1 MVTRAQGP
9 ARLRSGGV
17 AKVAKTILKRILQT
31 IPVLFVVVTITFVL
45 TRMIPGDP
53 AAQMLGP
60 QASPDAI
67 ATMRVK
73 MGLDEPMLTQ
83 YINYLVGIL
92 HGNFGYSYSYSG
104 PVMPIIL
111 SRLPS
116 TLSITL
122 TGLVLALLVG
132 VPIGVVS
139 AVRQNTIFDYVFMVL
154 ALVGVS
160 MPIFWLGLMLV
171 LTFSVNLGWL
181 PAMGMGAMSKGV
193 WDVISHMILPCFCLA
208 TIPAATFA
216 RITRSSMLET
226 INGEYIKALRAR
238 GIKESKIIWK
248 HALKNALPPIVTVL
262 GLQLASAFAGA
273 ILTETIFSWPG
284 LGTLIV
290 NAVNGRDYSLIQGVV
305 LFSAVVFVFVNL
317 VVDIVYMVINPK
329 VNYEGGSNSWQIT
342 LLALAFRTRHRSRC
356 SSVSARRTTPGTSSL
371 VTRWRSW
378 VLRSSS

>member
-73 MGLDEPMLTQ
+73 MGLDEPILTQ

-139 AVRQNTIFDYVFMVL
+139 AVKQNTIFDYVFMVL

-329 VNYEGGSNSWQIT
+329 VNYEGGSN
-342 LLALAFRTRHRSRC
+342 
-356 SSVSARRTTPGTSSL
+356 
-371 VTRWRSW
+371 
-378 VLRSSS
+378 

>member
-1 MVTRAQGP
+1 MAQSRAPITMVTRAQGP

-122 TGLVLALLVG
+122 TG
-132 VPIGVVS
+132 P
-139 AVRQNTIFDYVFMVL
+139 
-154 ALVGVS
+154 
-160 MPIFWLGLMLV
+160 
-171 LTFSVNLGWL
+171 
-181 PAMGMGAMSKGV
+181 
-193 WDVISHMILPCFCLA
+193 
-208 TIPAATFA
+208 
-216 RITRSSMLET
+216 
-226 INGEYIKALRAR
+226 RAR
-238 GIKESKIIWK
+238 
-248 HALKNALPPIVTVL
+248 
-262 GLQLASAFAGA
+262 AS
-273 ILTETIFSWPG
+273 
-284 LGTLIV
+284 
-290 NAVNGRDYSLIQGVV
+290 
-305 LFSAVVFVFVNL
+305 
-317 VVDIVYMVINPK
+317 
-329 VNYEGGSNSWQIT
+329 
-342 LLALAFRTRHRSRC
+342 
-356 SSVSARRTTPGTSSL
+356 RR
-371 VTRWRSW
+371 RAHWRR
-378 VLRSSS
+378 VRREAEHHL

>member
-1 MVTRAQGP
+1 MAQSRAP
-9 ARLRSGGV
+9 ITWLRGH
-17 AKVAKTILKRILQT
+17 KVPPDSA
-31 IPVLFVVVTITFVL
+31 
-45 TRMIPGDP
+45 P

-139 AVRQNTIFDYVFMVL
+139 AVKQNTIFDYVFMVL

-329 VNYEGGSNSWQIT
+329 VNYEGGSN
-342 LLALAFRTRHRSRC
+342 
-356 SSVSARRTTPGTSSL
+356 
-371 VTRWRSW
+371 
-378 VLRSSS
+378 

>member
-45 TRMIPGDP
+45 TRMIPGGP

-83 YINYLVGIL
+83 YINYLVGVL
-92 HGNFGYSYSYSG
+92 HGDFGYSYSYSG

-139 AVRQNTIFDYVFMVL
+139 AVKQNTIFDYVFMVL

-329 VNYEGGSNSWQIT
+329 VNYEGGSN
-342 LLALAFRTRHRSRC
+342 
-356 SSVSARRTTPGTSSL
+356 
-371 VTRWRSW
+371 
-378 VLRSSS
+378 

>member
-1 MVTRAQGP
+1 MVTRAQVP

-92 HGNFGYSYSYSG
+92 HGDFGYSYSYSG

-139 AVRQNTIFDYVFMVL
+139 AVKQNTIFDYVFMVL

-248 HALKNALPPIVTVL
+248 HALKNALIPVVTYIGVDFGAML
-262 GLQLASAFAGA
+262 SGA
-273 ILTETIFSWPG
+273 ILTETVFNWPG
-284 LGTLIV
+284 IGSEIYRAISMRDWPLVMGGVTLIV
-290 NAVNGRDYSLIQGVV
+290 VV
-305 LFSAVVFVFVNL
+305 V
-317 VVDIVYMVINPK
+317 MVINLLVDVSYAFLDPRIRL
-329 VNYEGGSNSWQIT
+329 GGPSDK
-342 LLALAFRTRHRSRC
+342 A
-356 SSVSARRTTPGTSSL
+356 
-371 VTRWRSW
+371 
-378 VLRSSS
+378 

>member
-1 MVTRAQGP
+1 
-9 ARLRSGGV
+9 
-17 AKVAKTILKRILQT
+17 
-31 IPVLFVVVTITFVL
+31 
-45 TRMIPGDP
+45 
-53 AAQMLGP
+53 
-60 QASPDAI
+60 
-67 ATMRVK
+67 
-73 MGLDEPMLTQ
+73 MLTQ

-139 AVRQNTIFDYVFMVL
+139 AVKQNTIFDYVFMVL

-329 VNYEGGSNSWQIT
+329 VNYEGGSN
-342 LLALAFRTRHRSRC
+342 
-356 SSVSARRTTPGTSSL
+356 
-371 VTRWRSW
+371 
-378 VLRSSS
+378 

>member
-31 IPVLFVVVTITFVL
+31 IPVLFVVVTITFVF

-329 VNYEGGSNSWQIT
+329 VNYEGGSN
-342 LLALAFRTRHRSRC
+342 
-356 SSVSARRTTPGTSSL
+356 
-371 VTRWRSW
+371 
-378 VLRSSS
+378 

>member
-1 MVTRAQGP
+1 
-9 ARLRSGGV
+9 
-17 AKVAKTILKRILQT
+17 
-31 IPVLFVVVTITFVL
+31 
-45 TRMIPGDP
+45 MIPGDP

-73 MGLDEPMLTQ
+73 MGLDEPMFTQ
-83 YINYLVGIL
+83 YINYIVGIL
-92 HGNFGYSYSYSG
+92 HGDFGYSYSYSG

-139 AVRQNTIFDYVFMVL
+139 AVKQNTVFDYVFMVL

-248 HALKNALPPIVTVL
+248 HAFKNALPPIVTVL

-329 VNYEGGSNSWQIT
+329 VNYEGGSN
-342 LLALAFRTRHRSRC
+342 
-356 SSVSARRTTPGTSSL
+356 
-371 VTRWRSW
+371 
-378 VLRSSS
+378 